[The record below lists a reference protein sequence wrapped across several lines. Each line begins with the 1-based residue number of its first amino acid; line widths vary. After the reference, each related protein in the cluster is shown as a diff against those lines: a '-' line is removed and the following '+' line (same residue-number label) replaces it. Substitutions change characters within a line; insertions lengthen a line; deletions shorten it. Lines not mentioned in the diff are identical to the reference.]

1 MESRGPTKNIP
12 AKTGQGNNPHKI
24 SSPMQISN
32 EYWDSILRPGNKS
45 TKFQLWRQPVYQ
57 EYEKLIAQ
65 WSATHR
71 LDYVLKTD
79 LFEEATNAPG
89 LAPFSRVRTKFFVGM
104 DHSFVGVVKARMA
117 MKRQCPDKDLFIC
130 CDVRHLPFK
139 PDVFDLIISNSTLDH
154 FTAKKFITISLKEIF
169 RVTKRSAGLLLVLDN
184 PLNPLIF
191 IRNHLP
197 YTLLKAIGLIPYYMG
212 SLVSKQ
218 QLIQLME
225 RIGFKIHRSSYIS
238 HCPRILLVGAE
249 KMLTRLGNN
258 SLRGRLIAI
267 MERFERLRNS
277 PTRSV
282 TAQFIMVEAAKHDH
296 HPWEK

>member
-1 MESRGPTKNIP
+1 
-12 AKTGQGNNPHKI
+12 
-24 SSPMQISN
+24 MQISN
-32 EYWDSILRPGNKS
+32 EYWDSILRHGNKS
-45 TKFQLWRQPVYQ
+45 TKFQLWRLPVYQ
-57 EYEKLIAQ
+57 EYERLIAQ
-65 WSATHR
+65 RSATHR

-79 LFEEATNAPG
+79 LFEEATNGSG
-89 LAPFSRVRTKFFVGM
+89 LAPLLKERTKFFVGM
-104 DHSFVGVVKARMA
+104 DRSLECIIKARMA
-117 MKRQCPDKDLFIC
+117 TKRQWPDKDLLIC

-139 PDVFDLIISNSTLDH
+139 PDIFDLIISNSTLDH

-169 RVTKRSAGLLLVLDN
+169 RVTKRSAILLLVLDN

-197 YTLLKAIGLIPYYMG
+197 YTLLKALGLIPYYMG

-225 RIGFKIHRSSYIS
+225 RIGFKIYRSSYIS
-238 HCPRILLVGAE
+238 HCPRILLVGVE

-258 SLRGRLIAI
+258 SLRGPLIATT
-267 MERFERLRNS
+267 ERFERLKNL

-282 TAQFIMVEAAKHDH
+282 TAQFIMVEAVKHDH
-296 HPWEK
+296 HPSEKRFLAIFD